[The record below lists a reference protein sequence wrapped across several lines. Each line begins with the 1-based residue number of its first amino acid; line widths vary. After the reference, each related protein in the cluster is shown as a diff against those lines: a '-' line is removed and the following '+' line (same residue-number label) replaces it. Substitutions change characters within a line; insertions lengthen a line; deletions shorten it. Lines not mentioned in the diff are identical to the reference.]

1 MSGVPRTCGMP
12 DVFHASLAGTPSRT
26 TAALESR
33 AILSKQLGTFLIR
46 SRKACLK
53 PKLTEDWD
61 KERKKQNALSL
72 VLVAVL
78 LVAAVLFIIS
88 LLRKHL

>member
-1 MSGVPRTCGMP
+1 MP

-33 AILSKQLGTFLIR
+33 QFSPNSLEPFLIR

-53 PKLTEDWD
+53 PKLTDDWD
-61 KERKKQNALSL
+61 KERKKQKVLSL

-88 LLRKHL
+88 LLRKYL